1 MDQKLAHAAGEML
14 KVKYIPTKMTR
25 FKQFI
30 SEVTLLSK
38 SEFDPKG
45 SDFKIRH
52 VELEARENKK
62 PLPGYDEYT
71 YTITEKDNRVF
82 IYIFDNKNPDMF
94 IGYLQIESL
103 YSYSLPKGAVMV
115 SPLMVHPNYRRQGIA
130 KTMYKMF
137 LEKPP
142 KGLGK
147 ILVSDSSQTRG
158 GQMAWAS
165 LASIPGIEITGLI
178 KLQKPRPQGPG
189 AGFRVTSAE
198 MEKDL
203 MDTYDD
209 LFGKVGGVYLEEN
222 DYYYFYQIPVSAIG
236 KKLENGIKSSKIKIY
251 KSSGEGTSY
260 ESFLMAKL

>member
-1 MDQKLAHAAGEML
+1 ML
-14 KVKYIPTKMTR
+14 T

-38 SEFDPKG
+38 SEFDPKE

-52 VELEARENKK
+52 VEQEALENKK
-62 PLPGYDEYT
+62 PLPGYDGYT

-82 IYIFDNKNPDMF
+82 IYVFDNKNSDVF

-115 SPLMVHPNYRRQGIA
+115 TPLMVHPNYRQQGIA

-147 ILVSDSSQTRG
+147 ILVSDSSQTRR

-178 KLQKPRPQGPG
+178 KLKKPKSAGQV
-189 AGFRVTSAE
+189 GFRITSAE

-236 KKLENGIKSSKIKIY
+236 KKLENGMKSSKIKIY
-251 KSSGEGTSY
+251 KSSGEGTTY